1 MSGVIPVD
9 LSFPQLGF
17 LYFKQ
22 FASLVFQTVCVFGLS
37 NSLCLSNSVLG
48 ISNSW
53 CPWSFKQSVSMVFQ
67 TVCVLGLSNSLCPWS
82 NSLCPWSFKQF
93 VSLVF
98 QTVCVPGLSD
108 SVCPWSFKQLVS
120 MVFQTICVHG
130 LSNNLCPWSFKQFV
144 SLVFQFVS
152 MVFQTICVPGLSNS
166 LWKIRKRLQCIK
178 QKHSHTH
185 QQPANP
191 PKNKGTH
198 RPATVQIHLPSGM
211 WIWYKSMKLFLH
223 EKAMPSPIHVFFFLS
238 FFYFFYVICLQMKL
252 HWYFVSLVQIRL

>member
-144 SLVFQFVS
+144 KNKKKVAMHKTKAL
-152 MVFQTICVPGLSNS
+152 THTNS
-166 LWKIRKRLQCIK
+166 LQTLPKIKEPID
-178 QKHSHTH
+178 
-185 QQPANP
+185 QQQFKSTCPAACGYDINQWNYFFMKKLCP
-191 PKNKGTH
+191 
-198 RPATVQIHLPSGM
+198 HLF
-211 WIWYKSMKLFLH
+211 KS
-223 EKAMPSPIHVFFFLS
+223 SSFFLFS
-238 FFYFFYVICLQMKL
+238 IFFYVICLQMKL